1 MPADIADTWG
11 MQIPAKFPGR
21 TRKSARLGRFCLC
34 PGSCGIHFV
43 GWTFVHEHDKGRID
57 VGFGIEPQHQAACPG
72 AFRNQLRSRAPS
84 QVGGRPASTIPV
96 KGTAVRDGPVPA
108 QGSTIASVQGAA
120 TSCAYARL
128 PASTSGS
135 KAATESAQT
144 NRGGRDSAGQMA
156 SQKSKLVITLSFP
169 K

>member
-1 MPADIADTWG
+1 
-11 MQIPAKFPGR
+11 
-21 TRKSARLGRFCLC
+21 
-34 PGSCGIHFV
+34 
-43 GWTFVHEHDKGRID
+43 
-57 VGFGIEPQHQAACPG
+57 
-72 AFRNQLRSRAPS
+72 
-84 QVGGRPASTIPV
+84 VGGRPASTIPV

-135 KAATESAQT
+135 KAATDSAQT
-144 NRGGRDSAGQMA
+144 NRGGRDSAGHVA
-156 SQKSKLVITLSFP
+156 SQKSKSVITLSFP